1 MARVRRAL
9 ISVTDKTGV
18 AAFAQGL
25 AAAGVEILS
34 TGGTAKALR
43 QAGVAVVEVAA
54 HTGQPEILGG
64 RVKTL
69 HPLIHGGILARRHNP
84 QDRREIEAAHI
95 APIDLVAVNLYAFE
109 KAAEKGLGLEEA
121 VEEIDI
127 GGPTLLRA
135 AAKNFADVT
144 VVCRPAD
151 YDRVLAEIAATG
163 ETSPALRFELAR
175 QVFRLTS
182 AYDAAI
188 GAYLDKL
195 ATEGRK

>member
-1 MARVRRAL
+1 VARVRRAL

-69 HPLIHGGILARRHNP
+69 HPRIHGGILARRHNP

-135 AAKNFADVT
+135 AAKNLADVT

-163 ETSPALRFELAR
+163 ETSLALRFELAR
-175 QVFRLTS
+175 QVFRLTA
-182 AYDAAI
+182 AYDATIA
-188 GAYLDKL
+188 AYLDKL